1 MRADHASDAPAGL
14 LACRFWGF
22 LCRQT
27 ASRHRTDILETVKT
41 AQGGGSRRLRAA
53 VLAPA
58 VLTVALA
65 GAVAFLAW
73 QHFSDILAIVGRVGW
88 GLAAL
93 PLLYLFPLACS
104 TAAWRVL
111 LPARAAPRVR
121 TLTIATW
128 IGLAANDLLP
138 GGGITGEVA
147 RARLAMAA
155 GVPGRI
161 AGASLVLDKTAHA
174 LAIVLLGAAAAATLP
189 LLGAS
194 RDVILVAGVGWL
206 LLAVAVVG
214 FVLVQRAGLFGGLA
228 RASAITFGG
237 GRLLWLLRSGRRLD
251 REIRGLYR
259 ARGRLALACALKLGF
274 WLGLVVEVWLIA
286 QLVHEPIGF
295 LDAFMIEGL
304 SAVLRAAAFI
314 VPAAIGV
321 QEGSFVLLG
330 AIVGYDPAL
339 MLVLVLIKRGREIL
353 LGVPALAL
361 WQAAEG
367 RSVWSAAW
375 RQRPMAGLEP
385 DAERGERE

>member
-1 MRADHASDAPAGL
+1 M
-14 LACRFWGF
+14 
-22 LCRQT
+22 
-27 ASRHRTDILETVKT
+27 
-41 AQGGGSRRLRAA
+41 RAA
-53 VLAPA
+53 VVAPA
-58 VLTVALA
+58 ILTLALA
-65 GAVAFLAW
+65 GAVGVLAW
-73 QHFSDILAIVGRVGW
+73 LHFAAITALIGRVGW

-93 PLLYLFPLACS
+93 PLLYLVPLTCA

-111 LPARAAPRVR
+111 LPGREAPSLPKL
-121 TLTIATW
+121 TLITW

-155 GVPGRI
+155 GVPARI

-194 RDVILVAGVGWL
+194 REVILVAGVGWL
-206 LLAVAVVG
+206 LLAVGVCG

-228 RASAITFGG
+228 RAIAITFGS

-251 REIRGLYR
+251 REIRGFYR
-259 ARGRLALACALKLGF
+259 ARGRVALACALKLGF
-274 WLGLVVEVWLIA
+274 WLGLVVEVWVIA
-286 QLVHEPIGF
+286 HLVHEPMGL

-304 SAVLRAAAFI
+304 SAVLRSAAFI

-321 QEGSFVLLG
+321 QEGSFILLG
-330 AIVGYDPAL
+330 AVVGFDPAL
-339 MLVLVLIKRGREIL
+339 MLVLALIKRGREVL

-367 RSVWSAAW
+367 RSVLSAAW
-375 RQRPMAGLEP
+375 RRPPAAAEVEGDQRKG
-385 DAERGERE
+385 

>member
-1 MRADHASDAPAGL
+1 MAV
-14 LACRFWGF
+14 
-22 LCRQT
+22 
-27 ASRHRTDILETVKT
+27 RHRTDTLKT
-41 AQGGGSRRLRAA
+41 ADAERGARARRWRLA
-53 VLAPA
+53 VVAPA
-58 VLTVALA
+58 VLAAALA
-65 GAVAFLAW
+65 GAVGFIVW

-88 GLAAL
+88 GLAVL
-93 PLLYLFPLACS
+93 PVLYIIPLACS

-111 LPARAAPRVR
+111 LPGRAMRLPRL
-121 TLTIATW
+121 TLATW

-155 GVPGRI
+155 GVSGRV

-194 RDVILVAGVGWL
+194 REVMLVAGVGWL
-206 LLAVAVVG
+206 LLAVAVLG
-214 FVLVQRAGLFGGLA
+214 FLLVQRAGLFGGLA

-251 REIRGLYR
+251 REIRGLYQ
-259 ARGRLALACALKLGF
+259 ARGRLALACVLKLGF
-274 WLGLVVEVWLIA
+274 WMGLVVEVWLIA
-286 QLVHEPIGF
+286 QLVDEPIGL

-314 VPAAIGV
+314 VPAAIGI

-330 AIVGYDPAL
+330 AIVGYEPAV
-339 MLVLVLIKRGREIL
+339 MLVVVLIKRGREIL
-353 LGVPALAL
+353 LGVPALTL

-367 RSVWSAAW
+367 RSVLSAVW
-375 RQRPMAGLEP
+375 RRPQDIAVDD
-385 DAERGERE
+385 DADRER